1 MNPGGSPI
9 KVDSEDLKS
18 IDAYEEY
25 RRIVGEDDDGKPF
38 TPKQYEAYKN
48 KYLPMRRQN
57 RIFVSWMNPNGVDC
71 ILAGPQSECF
81 CQHRLIQHKTDF
93 EIIPTQCPIQLPC
106 KHCRCLSF
114 HVMPKFG
121 SQVARCHCKHYAT
134 DHNVAT
140 PYFCSKSNCNCN
152 GFRTSMRCDCGI
164 EFHKHEMIMETAE
177 ERHSRGKPIGQTSP
191 YQAMGGLTGFSSL
204 APGIIRMDT
213 SGAGKLL
220 SEEEM
225 NKSITSVDNPFL
237 RSHTQGVFNY
247 KLAVNDMKGA
257 ERERHEVESQMR
269 RPGESELDYYERRYQ
284 EREKAKY
291 IRKPEQ
297 IHKF

>member
-1 MNPGGSPI
+1 MSFI
-9 KVDSEDLKS
+9 IYS
-18 IDAYEEY
+18 
-25 RRIVGEDDDGKPF
+25 RIVGDDDNGKLF

-48 KYLPMRRQN
+48 KYLPL
-57 RIFVSWMNPNGVDC
+57 V
-71 ILAGPQSECF
+71 
-81 CQHRLIQHKTDF
+81 
-93 EIIPTQCPIQLPC
+93 
-106 KHCRCLSF
+106 
-114 HVMPKFG
+114 
-121 SQVARCHCKHYAT
+121 
-134 DHNVAT
+134 T

-164 EFHKHEMIMETAE
+164 ELHKHEMIMETAE

-204 APGIIRMDT
+204 APGITRMDT

-237 RSHTQGVFNY
+237 RSHAQGVFNY
-247 KLAVNDMKGA
+247 KLAVNDTNGA

-284 EREKAKY
+284 ERVSLSASAERERHEVESQMRRPGESELDY
-291 IRKPEQ
+291 YERRYQERLFTTLFESYN
-297 IHKF
+297 H